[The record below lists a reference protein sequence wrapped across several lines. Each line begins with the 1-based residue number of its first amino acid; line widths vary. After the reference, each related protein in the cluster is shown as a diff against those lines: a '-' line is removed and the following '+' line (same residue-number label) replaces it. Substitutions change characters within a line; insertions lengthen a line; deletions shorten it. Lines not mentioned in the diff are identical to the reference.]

1 MVNCAVFGCNNESR
15 RKTDSGENTK
25 KLSFFSVPNVVR
37 WQCSQTLEISTKR
50 RAEWFRRL
58 YRGDINTDATHY
70 KVCSEHFVS
79 GRPSYLMDLTNP
91 DWAPSLHLGYDTKS
105 TTRSEERH
113 QRRCK
118 RAATPKVVQ
127 KADSRVLRPLTTMLN
142 AQQSAVNSTVTSTP
156 LASPIA
162 VQNDQ
167 GNESHMSHCTI
178 NDSGPTMLQQVPA
191 ATVPQDADTAADIFH
206 PPSMP
211 SPEVGR
217 APVSAETGSTAG
229 AAVDGASYVKFSEAG
244 VQATTSTA
252 EASVNT
258 TSLLKDAETQTDIT
272 SSALNSFEGDNQ
284 ALRAELNEVKG
295 SLRRLQLSKA
305 SLEQDDNRVK
315 FYTGLP
321 SYTVL
326 IALFALLESGVSHSA
341 NNVLTKFEELV
352 LTLVRLRLG
361 VPLQD
366 LAYRFEVS
374 QATATRVVNRWIAAM
389 HVRLKQLVDWP
400 SREQLQQTMPMAF
413 RKAFGTSVAVII
425 DCFEIFIE
433 RPSSMLPRSQTWSR
447 YKHHNTAKYL
457 IGIAPQGAITF
468 ISKGW
473 GGRTSDKLITESSG
487 MLNHL
492 LPGDTVLADRGF
504 TIGDAVGIHRARLEV
519 PAFTRGKPQLSAWE
533 VEKTRKIANVR
544 IHVERV
550 IGLLRRKYK
559 ILSSTIPID
568 LLAVQ
573 SEDTLTQLDKIV
585 AVCAALTNLSKSVV
599 PVD

>member
-1 MVNCAVFGCNNESR
+1 MF
-15 RKTDSGENTK
+15 
-25 KLSFFSVPNVVR
+25 LSV
-37 WQCSQTLEISTKR
+37 
-50 RAEWFRRL
+50 
-58 YRGDINTDATHY
+58 
-70 KVCSEHFVS
+70 
-79 GRPSYLMDLTNP
+79 
-91 DWAPSLHLGYDTKS
+91 
-105 TTRSEERH
+105 
-113 QRRCK
+113 
-118 RAATPKVVQ
+118 
-127 KADSRVLRPLTTMLN
+127 
-142 AQQSAVNSTVTSTP
+142 
-156 LASPIA
+156 
-162 VQNDQ
+162 
-167 GNESHMSHCTI
+167 
-178 NDSGPTMLQQVPA
+178 
-191 ATVPQDADTAADIFH
+191 
-206 PPSMP
+206 
-211 SPEVGR
+211 
-217 APVSAETGSTAG
+217 
-229 AAVDGASYVKFSEAG
+229 
-244 VQATTSTA
+244 
-252 EASVNT
+252 
-258 TSLLKDAETQTDIT
+258 LKDAETQTDIT

>member
-1 MVNCAVFGCNNESR
+1 
-15 RKTDSGENTK
+15 
-25 KLSFFSVPNVVR
+25 
-37 WQCSQTLEISTKR
+37 
-50 RAEWFRRL
+50 
-58 YRGDINTDATHY
+58 
-70 KVCSEHFVS
+70 
-79 GRPSYLMDLTNP
+79 
-91 DWAPSLHLGYDTKS
+91 
-105 TTRSEERH
+105 
-113 QRRCK
+113 
-118 RAATPKVVQ
+118 
-127 KADSRVLRPLTTMLN
+127 MLN

-573 SEDTLTQLDKIV
+573 SEDTLTQLDKLLRCV
-585 AVCAALTNLSKSVV
+585 LR
-599 PVD
+599 

>member
-1 MVNCAVFGCNNESR
+1 
-15 RKTDSGENTK
+15 
-25 KLSFFSVPNVVR
+25 
-37 WQCSQTLEISTKR
+37 
-50 RAEWFRRL
+50 
-58 YRGDINTDATHY
+58 
-70 KVCSEHFVS
+70 
-79 GRPSYLMDLTNP
+79 MDLTNP

-374 QATATRVVNRWIAAM
+374 GLVEFVLLRALIYSWHHVYVIILSWANIWWQDGPVCFIIVTGFIFQVSQATATRVVNRWIAAM

>member
-413 RKAFGTSVAVII
+413 RKAFGTSVAVI